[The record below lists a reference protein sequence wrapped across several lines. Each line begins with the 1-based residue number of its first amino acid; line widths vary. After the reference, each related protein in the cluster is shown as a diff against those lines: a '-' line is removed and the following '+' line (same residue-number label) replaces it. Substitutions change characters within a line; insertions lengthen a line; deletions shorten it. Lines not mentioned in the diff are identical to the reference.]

1 MTLLVTSLSH
11 EQEENM
17 TTIRKRQG
25 KYQVQVRLQGQQISK
40 TFRQLKDAK
49 KWGVFYESKINL
61 GNDLEIVDKKLSLSD
76 LINRYLS
83 EITPTKKGSERE
95 KARLLRL
102 LKEPISK
109 YKIYQLKTKDFVR
122 FKNKRLKD
130 GNRTCAYDLVL
141 LHHIYNTA
149 IKQWSCPL
157 SHNPVSNV
165 QKPKCNPPR
174 ERRLSDNEL
183 KYILN
188 ENFKNSHMRNIIEL
202 AIETGMRKSEILS
215 IQSDD
220 VKDNYIYLSDTKNG
234 SSRRIPLTK
243 RAKQIINNSVLPYPT
258 SSNAVRLNWYRM
270 IKRSG
275 INDLHFHDLRHEAI
289 SRFFEKGLS
298 IPEVSLISGHKDVR
312 QLMRYTHLKITS
324 LVNKLQ

>member
-1 MTLLVTSLSH
+1 
-11 EQEENM
+11 M

-40 TFRQLKDAK
+40 TFKQLKDAK

-61 GNDLEIVDKKLSLSD
+61 GNDLEIVDKNLSLRD

-83 EITPTKKGSERE
+83 EITPTKKGHKIE
-95 KARLLRL
+95 KQRLNRL
-102 LKEPISK
+102 LKEPVVNQ
-109 YKIYQLKTKDFVR
+109 KIYQLRTGDFLK
-122 FKNKRLKD
+122 FKNKRIKD

-149 IKQWSCPL
+149 IKQWCYPIT
-157 SHNPVSNV
+157 HNPVSNI

-174 ERRLSDNEL
+174 ERRLNDNEL

-188 ENFKNSHMRNIIEL
+188 HKFKNNNMEHVIEL

-215 IQSDD
+215 ITTDD
-220 VKDNYIYLSDTKNG
+220 IKDNCIYLSDTKNG
-234 SSRRIPLTK
+234 SPRKIPLTNK
-243 RAKQIINNSVLPYPT
+243 IKEIIDKSVLPYSI

-270 IKRSG
+270 VKRSG
-275 INDLHFHDLRHEAI
+275 IIDLHFHDLRHEAI

-312 QLMRYTHLKITS
+312 QLMRYTHLKINS
-324 LVNKLQ
+324 LIDKLN

>member
-1 MTLLVTSLSH
+1 
-11 EQEENM
+11 M

-40 TFRQLKDAK
+40 TFKQLKDAK

-61 GNDLEIVDKKLSLSD
+61 GNDLEIVDKNLSLRD

-83 EITPTKKGSERE
+83 EITPTKKGSESE
-95 KARLLRL
+95 KQRLNRL
-102 LKEPISK
+102 LKEPIVNQ
-109 YKIYQLKTKDFVR
+109 KIYQLRTGDFLK
-122 FKNKRLKD
+122 FKNKRVKD

-149 IKQWSCPL
+149 IKQWCYPIT
-157 SHNPVSNV
+157 HNPVSNI

-174 ERRLSDNEL
+174 ERRLNDNEL

-188 ENFKNSHMRNIIEL
+188 HKFKNNNMEHVIEL

-215 IQSDD
+215 ITTDD
-220 VKDNYIYLSDTKNG
+220 IKDNCIYLSDTKNG
-234 SSRRIPLTK
+234 SPRKIPLSNK
-243 RAKQIINNSVLPYPT
+243 IKEIIDKSVLPYSI

-270 IKRSG
+270 VKRSG
-275 INDLHFHDLRHEAI
+275 IIDLHFHDLRHEAI

-312 QLMRYTHLKITS
+312 QLMRYTHLKINS
-324 LVNKLQ
+324 LIDKLN